1 MVSVPRD
8 TPEVDKLIN
17 GHTSDPSLK
26 VNGDTGEKTSSTFV
40 SGKFSIDEPRPIK
53 VVVIGAG
60 YSGII
65 AGIRFTQRVQNLDL
79 TIYDANAGIG
89 GTWFANKYPGLAC
102 DLPSH
107 CYQLSFENNT
117 NWSSFYSPGPEILA
131 YLRGV
136 VDKYKLMKY
145 MKLQH
150 RLVEAKWDDDAGKW
164 RLRMRRPVLSAAGE
178 AAFRQPP
185 PNEAGTS
192 NIPKVE
198 FEEFEDSADVLFTGI
213 GNLNRWYWPD
223 IPGLEDFKGKILHS
237 AQWDTGDLSS
247 GWEES
252 VKDWKDKRV
261 GVIGVACGSS
271 AIQIVPALQP
281 KVGHLVNYVRGQTWL
296 AVPFLDDMQKGL
308 AKGREVTNYKYTD
321 KDKEAF
327 KDPEFYKNFRR
338 KMESELNAAQ
348 DAVMVGTEMQAAA
361 RTIFKEQM
369 LTRLAKKPWIADH
382 IIPEFPVACRR
393 LTPGVGY
400 LEALCEDNVDFVPS
414 LIKRVTPEGIETVDG
429 DHKAL
434 DVIVCATGFDTSYQL
449 DFPIIGKNGV
459 DVRDKYLPHPRTY
472 LSVAVEGFPN
482 WFQTLGPNSAVGAGS
497 LLIILEKQVDYAVEA
512 TLKIQRE
519 RLKSMDPK
527 KEAVDDFD
535 EYLEAWFPR
544 TVFGQKCRSWYKV
557 GKEEGRVVA
566 LWPGSCLHAVEALE
580 KPRWED
586 YNYELLDKGVKNRF
600 FYLGDGLTKNEKI
613 RGGDMATYLDRI
625 DYPPVPPS

>member
-26 VNGDTGEKTSSTFV
+26 VSGDAGKKTSSTFV

-65 AGIRFTQRVQNLDL
+65 AGIRFSQKVQNLDL

-89 GTWFANKYPGLAC
+89 GTWFANRYPGLAC

-131 YLRGV
+131 YLQGV
-136 VDKYKLMKY
+136 VDNYKLMKY

-164 RLRMRRPVLSAAGE
+164 RLRMRRPVLSAVGE

-192 NIPKVE
+192 SVPKVE

-223 IPGLEDFKGKILHS
+223 IPGLEDFKGKIMHS
-237 AQWDTGDLSS
+237 AQWDTGDSSS

-261 GVIGVACGSS
+261 GVIGVGSS

-321 KDKEAF
+321 EDKEAF

-348 DAVMVGTEMQAAA
+348 DAVMVGTEMQATA

-369 LTRLAKKPWIADH
+369 MKRLAKKPWIADH

-414 LIKRVTPEGIETVDG
+414 LIKRVTADGIETVDG

-472 LSVAVEGFPN
+472 LSIAVEGFPN

-613 RGGDMATYLDRI
+613 RGGDMATYLDRV
-625 DYPPVPPS
+625 DYPPGV

>member
-26 VNGDTGEKTSSTFV
+26 VNGDTGKKTPSTFV

-65 AGIRFTQRVQNLDL
+65 AGIRFSQKVQNLDL

-89 GTWFANKYPGLAC
+89 GTWFANRYPGLAC

-131 YLRGV
+131 YLQGV

-164 RLRMRRPVLSAAGE
+164 RLRMRRPVLSAVGE

-192 NIPKVE
+192 SVPKVE

-223 IPGLEDFKGKILHS
+223 IPGLEDFKGKIMHS
-237 AQWDTGDLSS
+237 AQWDTGDSSS

-261 GVIGVACGSS
+261 GVIGVGSS

-321 KDKEAF
+321 EDKEAF

-348 DAVMVGTEMQAAA
+348 DAVMVGTEMQATA

-369 LTRLAKKPWIADH
+369 MKRLAKKPWIADH

-414 LIKRVTPEGIETVDG
+414 LIKRVTADGIETVDG
-429 DHKAL
+429 DHKDL

-472 LSVAVEGFPN
+472 LSIAVEGFPN

-613 RGGDMATYLDRI
+613 RGGDMATYLDRV
-625 DYPPVPPS
+625 DYPPGV

>member
-26 VNGDTGEKTSSTFV
+26 VNGDTGKKTSSTFV

-79 TIYDANAGIG
+79 TIYDANGGIG

-131 YLRGV
+131 YLQGV

-164 RLRMRRPVLSAAGE
+164 RLRML
-178 AAFRQPP
+178 
-185 PNEAGTS
+185 
-192 NIPKVE
+192 E

-237 AQWDTGDLSS
+237 AQWDTGDSSS

-252 VKDWKDKRV
+252 VRDWKDKRV

-321 KDKEAF
+321 EDKEAF

-369 LTRLAKKPWIADH
+369 LKRLARKPWIADH

-613 RGGDMATYLDRI
+613 RGGDSEYLPSS
-625 DYPPVPPS
+625 YPIVYSHGL

>member
-8 TPEVDKLIN
+8 TPEVGKLIN

-26 VNGDTGEKTSSTFV
+26 VNSDTGKKTSSTFV

-107 CYQLSFENNT
+107 CYQLSFENNI

-131 YLRGV
+131 YLQGV

-150 RLVEAKWDDDAGKW
+150 RLVEAKWDGDAGKW

-185 PNEAGTS
+185 PNEAGAS

-237 AQWDTGDLSS
+237 AQWDTGDSSS

-261 GVIGVACGSS
+261 GVIGVGSS

-308 AKGREVTNYKYTD
+308 AKGGEVTNYKYTD
-321 KDKEAF
+321 EDKEAF

-348 DAVMVGTEMQAAA
+348 DSVMVGTEMQAAA

-369 LTRLAKKPWIADH
+369 LKRLAKKPWIADH

-429 DHKAL
+429 DRKVL

-613 RGGDMATYLDRI
+613 RGDMATYLDRI
-625 DYPPVPPS
+625 DHPPVPSS